1 MFEFVDPFLDY
12 IQILFLPFMCVCEGF
27 YLKMADEEVQSSI
40 DVSLTQQ
47 TQTARNE
54 TNAESQEPEA
64 VREPSVSPNK
74 RGLKSDVWSH
84 YKRQKIDGVR
94 NYVKIMQ
101 FLCCLLTMFGYEIM
115 FMFRFCSLI
124 TSELV

>member
-1 MFEFVDPFLDY
+1 
-12 IQILFLPFMCVCEGF
+12 
-27 YLKMADEEVQSSI
+27 MANEEVRSSN
-40 DVSLTQQ
+40 DVPPTQE
-47 TQTARNE
+47 TQTILNQ
-54 TNAESQEPEA
+54 TNVESQEREA
-64 VREPSVSPNK
+64 IREPSVSPNK